1 MSWERPDD
9 YDEYSRGYIHVAITF
24 EVASS
29 DYPEN
34 IAKEIEKFIATSIDE
49 KNFPYEK
56 MKLHHIEMDGT
67 EIEYADWNYEDRI
80 NYWEDCRE
88 KSRE

>member
-1 MSWERPDD
+1 
-9 YDEYSRGYIHVAITF
+9 
-24 EVASS
+24 
-29 DYPEN
+29 
-34 IAKEIEKFIATSIDE
+34 
-49 KNFPYEK
+49 
-56 MKLHHIEMDGT
+56 MDGT